1 MKTQLTVSKTQYVI
15 QSEVSQKEENKYP
28 MLIHICGLQ
37 KNGTDERIWKLRN
50 RDTEVKNKHRDTKMG
65 TEWNELGD

>member
-1 MKTQLTVSKTQYVI
+1 MYVI

-37 KNGTDERIWKLRN
+37 KNGTDERVWKQRN
-50 RDTEVKNKHRDTKMG
+50 RDTEVKNKHMDTKMG